1 MVNDY
6 ETMLCDILSGEATE
20 DYIHRIKGIP
30 LLTREEEKDLFD
42 RIKNGDK
49 IARDKIIIH
58 NLRFAV
64 NYALHYQNY
73 GLSLG
78 DLIQEGSIGIIYA
91 VSRFDVTKGYRFG
104 TYARDWIEQKIKLAI
119 ANTAR
124 SIRIPIH
131 TFDKLIKYEQ
141 VKEKLTKK
149 LNHLPSREEIANEL
163 EVSVDIIAQYEEME
177 KVPLSLNYLIDDN
190 STEFE
195 KFISSNAPSA
205 EDEVLKA
212 NLPNEIRK
220 LSTEEINKK
229 IAENKEELFNLR
241 MKQATG
247 SLENPGRIKELRH
260 TVARLIRKTQ
270 YIRKELNILRN
281 MQLMTKRTKLK
292 LVIRFV

>member
-42 RIKNGDK
+42 RIKSGDK

-91 VSRFDVTKGYRFG
+91 VSRFDVTKGYRFS

-220 LSTEEINKK
+220 LFEVLELDPIDIDVLVKRYGLDGKGFRKYHEIGEAHNHTKVWAMQREAKVLAK
-229 IAENKEELFNLR
+229 IKNSNYFNDTF
-241 MKQATG
+241 K
-247 SLENPGRIKELRH
+247 
-260 TVARLIRKTQ
+260 
-270 YIRKELNILRN
+270 
-281 MQLMTKRTKLK
+281 
-292 LVIRFV
+292 

>member
-30 LLTREEEKDLFD
+30 LLTREEEKDLFY
-42 RIKNGDK
+42 RIKSGDK

-78 DLIQEGSIGIIYA
+78 DLIQEGTIGIIYA
-91 VSRFDVTKGYRFG
+91 VSRFDVTKEYRFG
-104 TYARDWIEQKIKLAI
+104 TYARKWIEQKIKLAI

-195 KFISSNAPSA
+195 TFISSNAPSA
-205 EDEVLKA
+205 EDEALKA

-220 LSTEEINKK
+220 LFEVLELDDIDIDVLVKRYGLDGNGIRKYHEIGDAHNRTKVWAMQREKK
-229 IAENKEELFNLR
+229 ILTKIKNSKYFKDSFN
-241 MKQATG
+241 
-247 SLENPGRIKELRH
+247 
-260 TVARLIRKTQ
+260 
-270 YIRKELNILRN
+270 
-281 MQLMTKRTKLK
+281 
-292 LVIRFV
+292 